1 VITKNI
7 RSVGIEVEGGIDLK
21 DKKYLEDFL
30 EEKGIIDRYCIGT
43 DASVQVYS
51 KEFSDAEIKFWDD
64 NKERFLEVIRV
75 IYSLVKQN
83 STCGNHLHFRFK
95 DDSKMLSLLSYRQI
109 WKYFI
114 DEYKKYALSFE
125 SENKKQKYL
134 SRLENK
140 YCIAKYNE
148 NVVIYQLISK
158 SKCSERYRAINLNSY
173 NVHNT
178 IEIRILPYFESV
190 EEAIKSICWLIDI
203 MDRIYRKRYLTVEE
217 NINIFD
223 YIHLQ
228 PPSEY
233 VIKIEKMK
241 IRVM

>member
-7 RSVGIEVEGGIDLK
+7 RSVGVEVEGGIDLK
-21 DKKYLEDFL
+21 DKKYLEEFL
-30 EEKGIIDRYCIGT
+30 EKKGVISNYSVGSDG
-43 DASVQVYS
+43 SVQVYS
-51 KEFSDAEIKFWDD
+51 KEFPDAEIKFWDD
-64 NKERFLEVIRV
+64 NKERFFEVIRV
-75 IYSLVKQN
+75 IYSVVKQN
-83 STCGNHLHFRFK
+83 NTCGNHLHFKFL
-95 DDSKMLSLLSYRQI
+95 DNLKMLSILSYREV

-114 DEYKKYALSFE
+114 SEYIKFAESFDEK
-125 SENKKQKYL
+125 KKQKYL

-148 NVVIYQLISK
+148 NVVISQLLSK
-158 SKCSERYRAINLNSY
+158 TKCSERYRAINLNSY
-173 NVHNT
+173 NVHGT
-178 IEIRILPYFESV
+178 IEIRILPYFENV

-203 MDRIYRKRYLTVEE
+203 MDKLYRKRYLTVEE
-217 NINIFD
+217 NINIFN
-223 YIHLQ
+223 YIHLE